1 MTDGFHGFKRPESHF
16 SIAKKVGSQPFVQA
30 ARLTQDPEI
39 HRRFARFSSL
49 RQEAESAPHGSIH
62 GPVLRNGNVFDV
74 HFARSESGLALGQH
88 MLALV
93 GDDELGRVA
102 RPDAR

>member
-1 MTDGFHGFKRPESHF
+1 MTDGFQGFKRPESHF

-39 HRRFARFSSL
+39 HRRFGRFSSAKI
-49 RQEAESAPHGSIH
+49 EAERAPHGSFR

-74 HFARSESGLALGQH
+74 YFARSERNRAFGQH
-88 MLALV
+88 LFPSV
-93 GDDELGRVA
+93 GDDEIIISGR
-102 RPDAR
+102 